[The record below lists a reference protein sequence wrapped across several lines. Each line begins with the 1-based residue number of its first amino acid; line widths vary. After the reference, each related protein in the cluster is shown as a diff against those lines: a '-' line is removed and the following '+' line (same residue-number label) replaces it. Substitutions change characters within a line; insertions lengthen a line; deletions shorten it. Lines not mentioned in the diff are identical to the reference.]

1 MDCHYP
7 SASLQAQN
15 QKPANLL
22 FQGNLEVVDVG
33 DSRMVAVDV
42 GCILVLSQWKVV
54 CFCCFF
60 GEMNQIVPVPTSNDA
75 NRRNE
80 WLANLL
86 ANNSSTLTREPED
99 NCYIYEPH
107 PKEIEHGI
115 TPFLRFFCFHSI
127 HSISTLLLM
136 IKVISP
142 DFFWGQVL
150 RLD

>member
-60 GEMNQIVPVPTSNDA
+60 VGREFGEMNQIVPVPTSNDA

-80 WLANLL
+80 
-86 ANNSSTLTREPED
+86 
-99 NCYIYEPH
+99 
-107 PKEIEHGI
+107 
-115 TPFLRFFCFHSI
+115 
-127 HSISTLLLM
+127 
-136 IKVISP
+136 
-142 DFFWGQVL
+142 
-150 RLD
+150 